1 MKVDRPDW
9 KEFPVS
15 LRQTFCALAAL
26 LVIGCGDTTAPSFT
40 SAPSVAPNPNPAV
53 PLAAIVSATTDEP
66 AELVIEVS
74 DGERRWVVPASGD
87 PATEHAGAVLGFKAG
102 RKHQLRVRARD
113 QAGNMSTDI
122 HELEFETAPLP
133 DDFPPIKA
141 AVAVRDKMEPGVTL
155 FAPMKWPTG
164 GETDE
169 EYGLALA
176 VDADGE
182 VVWYYRD
189 DEAIGDPHPLP
200 NGNLLCVIGHNR
212 AFEMDMLG
220 NVIAQWHAARHPNP
234 EAVEKVPEGS
244 IPVETETFHH
254 GILQMPSGNLLV
266 LSTELRQIENYPTDP
281 AKPDADTETAKVIG
295 DIVVEFTRDGT
306 IIREWKLMDMLDV
319 HRVGYDSLAPIW
331 NDWAY
336 TEVEGMTRDWAHAN
350 SIFYDSSDDSI
361 VLSFRH
367 QDAVVKFSRVTG
379 ELIWILGP
387 HEGWKDPW
395 KPYLLEP
402 QGELAWQYHQ
412 HAAKMTG
419 SGAVLLFDNGNFR
432 SWPPGKKLEDK
443 DSYSRVVQ
451 YSVDAAAKTV
461 KQDWTYG
468 GPGDEIFFS
477 PFISEADLLPRTGN
491 VLVTDGGRVRDKDGN
506 MSSDIPGGRHWAR
519 IAEVTHTNPP
529 EKIFELVVDS
539 ADPND
544 PIGWAVFRS
553 ERLGS
558 LYFGQ

>member
-1 MKVDRPDW
+1 M
-9 KEFPVS
+9 S

-402 QGELAWQYHQ
+402 QGEFAWQYHQ
-412 HAAKMTG
+412 HAAKMTP
-419 SGAVLLFDNGNFR
+419 SGTVSLFDNGNNR
-432 SWPPGKKLEDK
+432 SWPPGKKSEDK
-443 DSYSRVVQ
+443 DSYSRVVE
-451 YSVDAAAKTV
+451 YAVDPAAKTV
-461 KQDWTYG
+461 KQSWTYG
-468 GPGDEIFFS
+468 GPGDELFFS
-477 PFISEADLLPRTGN
+477 PFISEADWLPATGN

-506 MSSDIPGGRHWAR
+506 VSSDIFGGRHWAR
-519 IAEVTHTNPP
+519 IVEVTHTNPP
-529 EKIFELVVDS
+529 EKVFELVVDS
-539 ADPND
+539 ADKDD
-544 PIGWAVFRS
+544 PIGWAVYRS
-553 ERLGS
+553 ERLNS
-558 LYFGQ
+558 LYFAASQ